1 MRKDELFGGREQKS
15 LNVLKSSVDY
25 VLGEIKPTLDES
37 LKAES
42 VVNDSLGVI
51 NNSDVNTTYSAF
63 DNVNNFDVNSNNM
76 DNSSFSQGQS
86 ESRAKVRVLTPNN
99 SPAIRDN
106 VNVGSNFADD
116 RNYGSAVSYN
126 ANSTNFVN
134 NSKQAGSAQTLILIY
149 TAILVVMVIAVS
161 LVIMKSLGI

>member
-25 VLGEIKPTLDES
+25 VLGEIKPILDES

-42 VVNDSLGVI
+42 VVSDSLGVI

-63 DNVNNFDVNSNNM
+63 DNMNNFDVNSNNM

-99 SPAIRDN
+99 SPAIKPIKKSILFILSAYRIYLKRESGSIFEFFHKTFN
-106 VNVGSNFADD
+106 V
-116 RNYGSAVSYN
+116 SAV
-126 ANSTNFVN
+126 F
-134 NSKQAGSAQTLILIY
+134 L
-149 TAILVVMVIAVS
+149 
-161 LVIMKSLGI
+161 

>member
-25 VLGEIKPTLDES
+25 VLGEIKPILDES

-42 VVNDSLGVI
+42 VVSDSLGVI

-63 DNVNNFDVNSNNM
+63 DNMNNFDVNSNNM

-86 ESRAKVRVLTPNN
+86 ESRAKVRVLTP
-99 SPAIRDN
+99 
-106 VNVGSNFADD
+106 SNFADD
-116 RNYGSAVSYN
+116 RNYGSVVSYN

>member
-51 NNSDVNTTYSAF
+51 NNPEVNTTYSVF
-63 DNVNNFDVNSNNM
+63 DNMNNFDVNSNNM
-76 DNSSFSQGQS
+76 DNSSFSQGQG
-86 ESRAKVRVLTPNN
+86 ESRSKVRVLTPNN
-99 SPAIRDN
+99 RPAIRDN
-106 VNVGSNFADD
+106 VNGENNYLDN
-116 RNYGSAVSYN
+116 RNYVFNAGYN
-126 ANSTNFVN
+126 ANGTNFVN

-161 LVIMKSLGI
+161 LVIMKFLGI